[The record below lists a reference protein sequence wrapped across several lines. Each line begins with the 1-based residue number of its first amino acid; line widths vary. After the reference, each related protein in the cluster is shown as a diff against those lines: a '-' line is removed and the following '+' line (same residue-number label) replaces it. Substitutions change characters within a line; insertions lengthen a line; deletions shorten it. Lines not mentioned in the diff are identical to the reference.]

1 MPVITQSK
9 ENSRA
14 RQSVRMLCE
23 GAVMVALALVLNQ
36 LKIFRLPNG
45 GSITLEMLPIFFLRH
60 PLGVWPRRIGRL
72 CLRPAADVH

>member
-45 GSITLEMLPIFFLRH
+45 DGCMNTSKALSNFR
-60 PLGVWPRRIGRL
+60 
-72 CLRPAADVH
+72 